1 MRMNN
6 QDEGETEQLT
16 HQQFCIA
23 EREREMESCVEI
35 KRGTDGVI
43 GHQQVRD
50 RCHGKKTGRE
60 KEVLRRKG

>member
-6 QDEGETEQLT
+6 QVEDETEQLT
-16 HQQFCIA
+16 NQEFILQL
-23 EREREMESCVEI
+23 ERCFEI

-50 RCHGKKTGRE
+50 RCDGKTEGE

>member
-6 QDEGETEQLT
+6 QEEGETEKLT
-16 HQQFCIA
+16 NQDFVLQREQQTWK
-23 EREREMESCVEI
+23 ERERWRAESCVET

-50 RCHGKKTGRE
+50 RCNG
-60 KEVLRRKG
+60 